1 MAKINLTSVPTKSL
15 LNVIIFGG
23 GIILFVLLAI
33 IPAQRES
40 KALDGR
46 IEEISERIKEE
57 QILTPLYDSLLK
69 KTQMKPPEGLN
80 VVPLEKLKRGETDK
94 VGRTFQKMAKESNLQ
109 LAEYSPEIQS
119 MIGETGNLKVSLLL
133 RGDFFNLQPFLLQ
146 ICRLPYLDKIEEIT
160 IKSASDTKEFRL
172 RLHLARE

>member
-46 IEEISERIKEE
+46 IEEISERIKGE
-57 QILTPLYDSLLK
+57 QILTPLYDS
-69 KTQMKPPEGLN
+69 
-80 VVPLEKLKRGETDK
+80 
-94 VGRTFQKMAKESNLQ
+94 
-109 LAEYSPEIQS
+109 
-119 MIGETGNLKVSLLL
+119 
-133 RGDFFNLQPFLLQ
+133 
-146 ICRLPYLDKIEEIT
+146 
-160 IKSASDTKEFRL
+160 
-172 RLHLARE
+172 

>member
-69 KTQMKPPEGLN
+69 KAQMKPPEGLN
-80 VVPLEKLKRGETDK
+80 VVPLKKLKRGETDK

-119 MIGETGNLKVSLLL
+119 MIGETGNLKVSLLF

-146 ICRLPYLDKIEEIT
+146 ICQLPYLDKIEEIT